1 MATQIQVRHIEGLRL
16 RQQTLREVPDSKHKG
31 EGEPP
36 MIKVWKFEPQDV
48 PQDLDVRTREPL
60 GIYSVHV
67 AYNLRNLVV
76 ERKGKGENVTFRNA
90 NVRQVLRIK
99 QEALDGNKKWK
110 PAGAPILLDPNTWG
124 GAFVG
129 DGNRAVI
136 EELPT

>member
-1 MATQIQVRHIEGLRL
+1 MATQIQIKDVVGLRL

-31 EGEPP
+31 DGEPP
-36 MIKVWKFEPQDV
+36 LIKAWKFEPVDVNQDI
-48 PQDLDVRTREPL
+48 DVRTHEPL
-60 GIYSVHV
+60 GIYTVHV

-90 NVRQVLRIK
+90 NVRQVLRVR
-99 QEALDGNKKWK
+99 QETLDANKKWK
-110 PAGAPILLDPNTWG
+110 PAGTNMIAPNTWG
-124 GAFVG
+124 GVFVG